1 MKIRARFYLVL
12 GIGLFLVVVLI
23 DSLGVFDSRSY
34 NEVPHGSHT
43 HFVPKDCNPP
53 LGVRNSPM
61 RRPTEDEHITCDGQ
75 IISN

>member
-1 MKIRARFYLVL
+1 MKIRARFYLIL
-12 GIGLFLVVVLI
+12 GIGLFLLVVLI
-23 DSLGVFDSRSY
+23 DSLGAFDSRAY

-53 LGVRNSPM
+53 LAVGNSPT

-75 IISN
+75 IVSE